1 MASASALRGLDHQ
14 AVIVGAGF
22 AGLGAGIKLK
32 QIGVDFVIL
41 ERRSDVG
48 GTWRDNTY
56 PGVGVDIP
64 SFTYSY
70 HFDQNPNWSQVFAPG
85 SELMQYALDVTD
97 RHGLHAHLRFNAEV
111 CSAEF
116 DEVGHFWRLTLSGGE
131 QLTARFLISCHGVLV
146 TPTEPNIPG
155 LDDFGGKILR
165 SAAWDHD
172 YELAGKRVAVIG
184 TGASGIQIIPAIA
197 KTVAQL
203 DVYQRTPIWVIP
215 KPNLP
220 LPVPVRA
227 LFRRI
232 PLIQKLVRVVT
243 TVFSDGFVI
252 VGAVHNKQLPF
263 LVRAAQGICSLWL
276 RIQVRDKPTREKLT
290 PRYTFGCKRPS
301 FSNTYWPTFNRKNA
315 TLVTEPIE
323 TLTADGIR
331 TTDGTIRKADAIV
344 LATGFKVFDVPYRLV
359 GTDGVDLASFWAAQ
373 RKQAYQGV
381 ALPQF
386 PNMFLVPGAYGVS
399 GASWFGT
406 IDLCVT
412 HMALV
417 IQETLARGATWVAP
431 TPEAHQRF
439 WDQTLARVQNEIFVS
454 PGCAGS
460 NSYYTDEHGDAP
472 FLRPALGAA
481 TWFSVRRFDRSD
493 YSYRS
498 SRSLP
503 PPADETPS
511 PSEPSRLQRNTR

>member
-1 MASASALRGLDHQ
+1 MGSDPNHRDPDYQ
-14 AVIVGAGF
+14 VVVVGAGF

-32 QIGVDFVIL
+32 QLGIDDFVIL

-70 HFDQNPNWSQVFAPG
+70 HFDQNPDWSRVFAPG
-85 SELMQYALDVTD
+85 HELMQYALDVTE
-97 RHGLHAHLRFNAEV
+97 RHGLRSYLRFNTEV
-111 CSAEF
+111 RTAEF
-116 DEVGHFWRLTLSGGE
+116 DEQEHFWRLTLINGE

-155 LDDFGGKILR
+155 LGDFGGKILR
-165 SAAWDHD
+165 SASWDHD
-172 YELAGKRVAVIG
+172 YDLAGKRVAVIG

-197 KTVAQL
+197 KTVAHL

-220 LPVPVRA
+220 LHRWVRLFFRRVPLAQNLVRA
-227 LFRRI
+227 L
-232 PLIQKLVRVVT
+232 T

-263 LVRAAQGICSLWL
+263 LVKAAQGICSLWL
-276 RIQVRDKPTREKLT
+276 KIQVRDRAIRQKLKPH
-290 PRYTFGCKRPS
+290 YTFGCKRPS
-301 FSNTYWPTFNRKNA
+301 FSNTYWPTFNRKNVE
-315 TLVTEPIE
+315 LVTDSIASV
-323 TLTADGIR
+323 TADGIR
-331 TTDGTIRKADAIV
+331 TQDGTERSADAIV

-359 GTDGVDLASFWAAQ
+359 GIDGVDLGTFWAAE

-381 ALPQF
+381 ALPKF

-406 IDLCVT
+406 IDLCLT
-412 HMALV
+412 HTALV
-417 IQETLARGATWVAP
+417 IQETLRRSATWVAP
-431 TPEAHQRF
+431 TDEAHQRF
-439 WDQTLARVQNEIFVS
+439 WDKTLAKVQDEIFIS

-472 FLRPALGAA
+472 FLRPALGLV

-493 YSYRS
+493 YSYRIRPDGQKNVEEANPS
-498 SRSLP
+498 SMQRS
-503 PPADETPS
+503 TV
-511 PSEPSRLQRNTR
+511 